1 MANGRQGFGGSG
13 DELYMVAPLHDL
25 VEVLDPFWEAYARQR
40 EAGEDPRLA
49 VRNAV
54 TQVVAPEK
62 TAEVLAM
69 LSGHIDRKLSVIKP
83 FDGRELCEGLIAQ
96 GEKTWQGY
104 REIPGWIDSD
114 APDSNGERTAPGW
127 WQGDGGEWHAPSQGP
142 RPIPTLGDSAPPTE
156 VRTNGEGGEGVR
168 DDVGVTYFRINSLL
182 GAHEVTWQTV
192 ASRLEDLVPL
202 TDGNHVLSDV
212 FDAEMARL
220 DDVAGSDSRSVQ
232 WFQDHTNRFRTYAGL
247 HQGYGVGRLALG
259 TVANPPTPTGSV
271 EEGQVEMLAAEASG
285 LVQTLSYRTLIKQSA
300 NPSALGAAIDGV
312 SAEQAGQ
319 RLRDP
324 VERLGI
330 KASRRGFLIA
340 VAEEI
345 VMRGSDS
352 TEYSLSEAASA
363 TQRADEL
370 VDRLI
375 DEHGLT
381 FDDAE
386 AWVELGIATFE
397 EIVGWTKL
405 TNYPGDAAASTSSGY
420 SSTDV
425 SPWIESGLAYDADDA
440 VSWLESGF
448 SVEEASAWCEVSNL
462 SKPNEVEAAL
472 NDWSTHGFDRNDARQ
487 WAVGGLEPD
496 KSAQWRQ
503 AGFSMDDAKTFE
515 GGYMEIEDAAEWR
528 EAGFT
533 ATTAAQ
539 LRADYVSVSDAV
551 AARERGLSISATLRR
566 ERSGDLDFD
575 ADDRLEESFGS
586 ALTGESSPEDVL
598 ASWMSE
604 MVEPYR
610 RARANNRPLDSLF
623 AAITE
628 AVPEQ
633 DVSDARAFALGELDD
648 QYGIGS
654 GYRTT
659 AGLLVYL
666 AVMSETSETVE
677 MRLSRWQ
684 TMNVVDVAEE
694 IATDPFL
701 VDLFLWALHNHMDED
716 AANMASQMVV
726 VLMNN
731 ASTARTKTGQE
742 IKVDQAL
749 KVLNLLAKKANQSGT
764 EHQEMWCRAIS
775 GTLSKHR

>member
-1 MANGRQGFGGSG
+1 MANGQQDLGGSG
-13 DELYMVAPLHDL
+13 DELYMVAPLQEL
-25 VEVLDPFWEAYARQR
+25 VSVLDQFWEAYARRR

-49 VRNAV
+49 LRNAV
-54 TQVVAPEK
+54 TQVVAPGE
-62 TAEVLAM
+62 ASEVLAM
-69 LSGHIDRKLSVIKP
+69 LSGHIDRKLSVVKP
-83 FDGRELCEGLIAQ
+83 FDGRNLCEGLIAQ
-96 GEKTWQGY
+96 GDKTWQSY
-104 REIPGWIDSD
+104 REIPGWIESD
-114 APDSNGERTAPGW
+114 GPDSPGESTAPGW
-127 WQGDGGEWHAPSQGP
+127 WQDDGGEWHTPGEGP
-142 RPIPTLGDSAPPTE
+142 RPIPTLDDSAPPAE
-156 VRTNGEGGEGVR
+156 VLPISEGGDGAR
-168 DDVGVTYFRINSLL
+168 DDIGVTYLRINSLL
-182 GAHEVTWQTV
+182 GAQEVTWQTV
-192 ASRLEDLVPL
+192 ASRIEELVPL
-202 TDGNHVLSDV
+202 TDGNPAMSAV
-212 FDAEMARL
+212 FDAEISRL
-220 DDVAGSDSRSVQ
+220 DEVAASDRRSVQ

-259 TVANPPTPTGSV
+259 TVADPPTGAVDDGEVGPLT
-271 EEGQVEMLAAEASG
+271 AEVSG

-330 KASRRGFLIA
+330 EASRRGFLIA

-352 TEYSLSEAASA
+352 TEYSLSGAASA

-375 DEHGLT
+375 DDYELT

-386 AWVELGIATFE
+386 AWVELGITTFE

-405 TNYPGDAAASTSSGY
+405 TKYPSDAAASVNSGY
-420 SSTDV
+420 SSSDV
-425 SPWIESGLAYDADDA
+425 GPWIESGLACDADDA
-440 VSWLESGF
+440 VPWLESGF
-448 SVEEASAWCEVSNL
+448 SIEEASAWCEVSYL
-462 SKPNEVEAAL
+462 SKPNEVESAL
-472 NDWSTHGFDRNDARQ
+472 NDWATHGFDRNDARQ

-496 KSAQWRQ
+496 KAAQWRQ

-551 AARERGLSISATLRR
+551 AARTRGLSISATLRR
-566 ERSGDLDFD
+566 ARIGDLDFD

-586 ALTGESSPEDVL
+586 ALAGESSPEDVL

-633 DVSDARAFALGELDD
+633 DASDARAFALGELDD

-701 VDLFLWALHNHMDED
+701 VDLFLWSLHNHMDED
-716 AANMASQMVV
+716 AAKMASQMVV